1 MGVTFPNESA
11 EHRAARNQLLDQE
24 IALRR
29 QVEAVAAARR
39 ALPPGGLVPTDYVFQ
54 GLGQDQ
60 TPTAIRLSELFAP
73 GRDTLITYNYMFP
86 RAAQDPRPLPGDG
99 AIAEMAKA
107 ESPCPSCTAFLDGLD
122 GAAQHIEG
130 LGFNLVVIAK
140 APLERLVAVARDRE
154 WRNLRLLSTAG
165 TTFKR
170 DYHSE
175 LPDGTPAPMLT
186 VFQRRDDGI
195 RHFWSAEMN
204 YTQPDAGQDPRG
216 NDMLSTLW
224 NAIDLTPE
232 GRPEG
237 YMERFEYL
245 PAVGA
250 KPSKTQILPVTRTT
264 RATASR

>member
-1 MGVTFPNESA
+1 MRITFPNETA
-11 EHRAARNQLLDQE
+11 AHRAARDQLLNQE
-24 IALRR
+24 ILLRR

-39 ALPPGGLVPTDYVFQ
+39 ALPPGGLVPTDYVFH
-54 GLGQDQ
+54 GLSEDQ
-60 TPTAIRLSELFAP
+60 APAEIRLSELFAP

-86 RAAQDPRPLPGDG
+86 RAAQDPRPLPTGG
-99 AIAEMAKA
+99 EIAKMPKA
-107 ESPCPSCTAFLDGLD
+107 ESPCPSCTAFLDSLD
-122 GAAQHIEG
+122 GAAKHIEG

-140 APLERLVAVARDRE
+140 APLDRLVAVGRDRA
-154 WRNLRLLSTAG
+154 WRDLRLISAAG

-186 VFQRRDDGI
+186 VFQRRGDGI

-224 NAIDLTPE
+224 NAVDLTPE
-232 GRPEG
+232 GRPKG
-237 YMERFEYL
+237 YMERFQYP

-250 KPSKTQILPVTRTT
+250 KPSKIQGFRKQKPPAR
-264 RATASR
+264 